1 MVRVNHHFFVMKPFD
16 DISNENWLLFA
27 SLNYKLKEHS
37 TTREFMADLNTTK
50 YINRHFNNYR
60 RKGYLKSRLCM
71 NHIIVYFNVFQTPA
85 AQRLLFFKVPPENWA
100 LLKMFLVFLERCPQQ
115 VRGVNGST
123 INVGEIEIEKN
134 ALEVAREE
142 LNG

>member
-1 MVRVNHHFFVMKPFD
+1 MKPFD
-16 DISNENWLLFA
+16 NISNENWLLYA
-27 SLNYKLKEHS
+27 SLKYKLKEHS
-37 TTREFMADLNTTK
+37 TTREFMTDLNTTK

-71 NHIIVYFNVFQTPA
+71 NHIIVYFNVFQTDA
-85 AQRLLFFKVPPENWA
+85 AQRLLFFKIPPENWA

-115 VRGVNGST
+115 VRGINGST
-123 INVGEIEIEKN
+123 INVGEIEIEQD
-134 ALEVAREE
+134 ALEVAKEE

>member
-1 MVRVNHHFFVMKPFD
+1 MKPFD

>member
-1 MVRVNHHFFVMKPFD
+1 MKPFD

-71 NHIIVYFNVFQTPA
+71 NHIIVYFNVFQIPA